1 MLGRK
6 MTKYKICKFVDGN
19 GKEWYQVKKKGWLFW
34 RYLDKFERIGL
45 RSYRV
50 IIKLSNVE
58 EANKYIQEDKWR
70 DRSWQAKKV
79 ECWNYND

>member
-1 MLGRK
+1 

-34 RYLDKFERIGL
+34 RYLDTFEKMAL
-45 RSYRV
+45 RSHRV
-50 IIKLSNVE
+50 ILKLSNVE
-58 EANKYIQEDKWR
+58 EANKYIEEDIWR

-79 ECWNYND
+79 ECWSWHYND

>member
-1 MLGRK
+1 

-34 RYLDKFERIGL
+34 RYLDTRDIL
-45 RSYRV
+45 R
-50 IIKLSNVE
+50 LSNVE
-58 EANKYIQEDKWR
+58 EANKYIEEDKWR